1 MKIALLINTGANNGK
16 AALKWKRI
24 QDQVLFELEERS
36 GEQVVEE
43 YGFTPELLRKLID
56 LGVDHFISA
65 GGDGTVHHL
74 INTLI
79 DLEGTNNCS
88 NFTIGAI
95 GLGSSNDFLKPVK
108 RKINGIPVKIDP
120 ANTSF
125 ADLGMVE
132 FDSPDGKRR
141 KKCFIVNSGIGVT
154 ADANQLFNKGD
165 VLIRWMKPKWVGGT
179 IIYTAVKTI
188 FSYQNKLV
196 KIRNGENEKELNLSN
211 LAMIKI
217 PFVSG
222 SFRYDQEVKKDD
234 GLLGL
239 NYCENMSR
247 WELIRTLVD
256 LSKGKFIKP
265 GYSKRQSAFVKELE
279 ISAKDWIAVET
290 DGEVELAN
298 NIRYSIVPKAIRVFD

>member
-1 MKIALLINTGANNGK
+1 MKIALLINPRANNGK
-16 AALKWKRI
+16 AASKWKRI
-24 QDQVLFELEERS
+24 QDQVLFELEERT
-36 GEQVVEE
+36 GEPIVEE
-43 YGFTPELLRKLID
+43 YDFSPDLLRKLID

-79 DLEGTNNCS
+79 ELESINNCS

-95 GLGSSNDFLKPVK
+95 GLGSSNDFLKPV
-108 RKINGIPVKIDP
+108 RKKIKGVPVKIDP
-120 ANTSF
+120 GNTLF
-125 ADLGMVE
+125 ADLGMIE
-132 FDSPDGKRR
+132 FDSPGGKRQ
-141 KKCFIVNSGIGVT
+141 KKYFIVNSGIGVT

-165 VLIRWMKPKWVGGT
+165 AVIRWMKPKWVDGT

-188 FSYQNKLV
+188 LSHRNKLV
-196 KIRNGENEKELNLSN
+196 SVRNGQLEKELNLSN
-211 LAMIKI
+211 LSMIKI

-222 SFRYDQEVKKDD
+222 SFRYDQEINKDD

-247 WELIRTLVD
+247 WELIKTLVD

-265 GYSKRQSAFVKELE
+265 GFAKRQSAFVKELE
-279 ISAKDWIAVET
+279 ISAKDWIALET

-298 NIRYSIVPKAIRVFD
+298 NIKYSIVPKAINVLD

>member
-1 MKIALLINTGANNGK
+1 M
-16 AALKWKRI
+16 
-24 QDQVLFELEERS
+24 FELEERS

-74 INTLI
+74 TNSLI
-79 DLEGTNNCS
+79 DIEGISNCT
-88 NFTIGAI
+88 NFTIGAV
-95 GLGSSNDFLKPVK
+95 GLGSSNDFLKPVN
-108 RKINGIPVKIDP
+108 RKIKGIPVKIDP
-120 ANTSF
+120 GNTSF
-125 ADLGMVE
+125 ADLGMIE

-141 KKCFIVNSGIGVT
+141 KKYFIVNSGIGVI

-165 VLIRWMKPKWVGGT
+165 AVIRWMKPKWVDGT
-179 IIYTAVKTI
+179 IIYTAIKTI
-188 FSYQNKLV
+188 LSHRNKLV
-196 KIRNGENEKELNLSN
+196 NIRNGEIEKGLNLSN
-211 LAMIKI
+211 LSVIKI

-222 SFRYDQEVKKDD
+222 SFRYDQDIKKDD

-247 WELIRTLVD
+247 WELIKTLVD
-256 LSKGKFIKP
+256 LSKGKFIRS
-265 GYSKRQSAFVKELE
+265 GNTKRQSAFVKELE
-279 ISAKDWIAVET
+279 LSAKDWIAFET

-298 NIRYSIVPKAIRVFD
+298 NIRYSIVPKAIKVFV